1 MQILLD
7 SHSHYSEKRRKKKGK
22 KKLGVIGRISNTC
35 VRRTWGFRGVE
46 MVAGEKGQG
55 SGGTVSALQ
64 RAQKQ

>member
-1 MQILLD
+1 
-7 SHSHYSEKRRKKKGK
+7 
-22 KKLGVIGRISNTC
+22 

-64 RAQKQ
+64 RDQKQ

>member
-1 MQILLD
+1 MQ
-7 SHSHYSEKRRKKKGK
+7 KKKK
-22 KKLGVIGRISNTC
+22 EKKLGVIGRISNTC